1 MNKNDNI
8 IVAQCCFKGA
18 IDLAVAN
25 KITVE
30 QVFELTQQWTDDII
44 KSYGNE
50 SKTTVVKSD
59 GKPNFQPKDNYKK
72 TTNGNK
78 ATVKNPD
85 APVSDKQLWLLKK
98 LVGELP
104 ADQQNGFAGLIKD
117 NMKMGLASSLIGEMQ
132 EIIDGQKPVAK
143 PMDEVKKDSDG
154 TPLEAPF

>member
-50 SKTTVVKSD
+50 SKTTVVKKD
-59 GKPNFQPKDNYKK
+59 GKPNYQPKDNYQK

-85 APVSDKQLWLLKK
+85 APVSEKQLWLLNK

-104 ADQQNGFAGLIKD
+104 ADQQNGFAGLIKE
-117 NMKMGLASSLIGEMQ
+117 NMKMGLASSLITEMK

>member
-1 MNKNDNI
+1 MTRDNM

-30 QVFELTQQWTDDII
+30 QVFELTQEWTNNII
-44 KSYGNE
+44 STYGNE
-50 SKTTVVKSD
+50 QKTTVVKSD
-59 GKPNFQPKDNYKK
+59 GKPSYQPKDNYKK
-72 TTNGNK
+72 TTNGK
-78 ATVKNPD
+78 SATVKNPD
-85 APVSDKQLWLLKK
+85 APVSDKQLWLLNK

-117 NMKMGLASSLIGEMQ
+117 NMKMGLASSMISEMK
-132 EIIDGQKPVAK
+132 EIIDGQKPSAK

-154 TPLEAPF
+154 VPTEAPF